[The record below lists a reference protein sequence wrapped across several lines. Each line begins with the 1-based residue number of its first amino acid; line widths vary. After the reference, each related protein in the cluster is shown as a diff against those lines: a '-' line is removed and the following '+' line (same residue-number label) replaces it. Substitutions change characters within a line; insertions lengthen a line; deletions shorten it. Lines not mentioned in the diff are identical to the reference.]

1 MSVEKKGGE
10 GFLSRWARL
19 KEQARAGAREEAATP
34 APEKPATAEAPA
46 APPEPDELPP
56 DLEDIDPEA
65 LDPENV
71 DFSRFL
77 KEDVPEWLRR
87 KALRK
92 LWQSDPVLAN
102 LDGLNDYDEDFT
114 EGGVAAAA
122 HAFFQRLR
130 EMDEALEQV
139 ADERREEAS
148 APTAETA
155 SSTPGE
161 EKTTQD
167 PQWKEEA

>member
-1 MSVEKKGGE
+1 MSAEEKGGE

-19 KEQARAGAREEAATP
+19 KARERAGAREESATP
-34 APEKPATAEAPA
+34 SPERSTAAEAPA

-56 DLEDIDPEA
+56 DLEGIDPEA

-114 EGGVAAAA
+114 EGGIAAAA
-122 HAFFQRLR
+122 QAFFQRLR
-130 EMDEALEQV
+130 EMDEALEEV
-139 ADERREEAS
+139 AEERRDEEP
-148 APTAETA
+148 APIAEPA
-155 SSTPGE
+155 SSTPAE
-161 EKTTQD
+161 EKTAQD
-167 PQWKEEA
+167 SEPEEEA